1 MINAIAQFIPI
12 VAIYLLL
19 SQYKGCILF
28 SHTILGK
35 LLAVAVILFY
45 ASIDKIIGLF
55 VCALLIFFYQM
66 DCADL
71 SLNAEAF
78 DDMKGQT
85 MEEVIEEKRSTPL
98 KYKETKTAKSSH
110 KEDIETFENY
120 NTSYG
125 TNETFRTDE
134 TTQNTFREQNCKK
147 GLLKYKNMTVNNEMT
162 SHIFPEVTF
171 KDEHCNVCKPTCKF
185 SIIEAKFKAESKI
198 KREEQ
203 SP

>member
-12 VAIYLLL
+12 VVIYLLL
-19 SQYKGCILF
+19 SQHNGCILF

-35 LLAVAVILFY
+35 LLAVSIILFY
-45 ASIDKIIGLF
+45 ASIDKIVGLF

-66 DCADL
+66 DCVEI

-78 DDMKGQT
+78 DDIKGQT
-85 MEEVIEEKRSTPL
+85 TQELLEEKQSAPL
-98 KYKETKTAKSSH
+98 EYKETKTAKSSH
-110 KEDIETFENY
+110 KENIETFENY

-125 TNETFRTDE
+125 TNEPFQSDE
-134 TTQNTFREQNCKK
+134 TVQNTFREQNCKK
-147 GLLKYKNMTVNNEMT
+147 GVLKYKNMDVNNEMT
-162 SHIFPEVTF
+162 SHIFPEVKV

-185 SIIEAKFKAESKI
+185 SIIEAKFKAETKI
-198 KREEQ
+198 KQEQ